1 MPPEEVKLQ
10 DSSQEQET
18 STALPVVPKVSDASG
33 AQPSS
38 AGGTPPLPFDEEALI
53 EKVASR
59 LEGLI
64 DRKFQSTKDRRFADV
79 ERLTQYLKANS
90 NDPAKAMREMQIDD
104 LLNQREGATASR
116 PVPGKDDD
124 GEQQARLVKQAT
136 EILGEAGIAFDD
148 QGVKQWSE
156 ATYVS
161 ESAAITALSKMVSKR
176 LKQAN
181 AGQGRPVFDG
191 QTQTPPG
198 ASDKQKQLDAID
210 AELPGLYKDYSQ
222 NREKISGLKKK
233 RAELAGA

>member
-18 STALPVVPKVSDASG
+18 STALPVVPRVSDGSG
-33 AQPSS
+33 AKPVS
-38 AGGTPPLPFDEEALI
+38 GGAPPPLPFDEEALI

-104 LLNQREGATASR
+104 LLNQREGAAASR

-156 ATYVS
+156 ATYASESAAITALSKMVSKRLKQANEILGEAGIAFDDQGVKQWSEATYAS

-181 AGQGRPVFDG
+181 AGQG
-191 QTQTPPG
+191 
-198 ASDKQKQLDAID
+198 
-210 AELPGLYKDYSQ
+210 
-222 NREKISGLKKK
+222 
-233 RAELAGA
+233 